1 LRVLADENGII
12 LRLKQKCYSEKGYNL
27 KQRKI
32 LMKYTCTDYRT
43 EMILLSLRQRLKQED
58 LNEAEKKDILLQ
70 IEEIEAA
77 MELD

>member
-1 LRVLADENGII
+1 
-12 LRLKQKCYSEKGYNL
+12 
-27 KQRKI
+27 
-32 LMKYTCTDYRT
+32 MKYTCTDYRT